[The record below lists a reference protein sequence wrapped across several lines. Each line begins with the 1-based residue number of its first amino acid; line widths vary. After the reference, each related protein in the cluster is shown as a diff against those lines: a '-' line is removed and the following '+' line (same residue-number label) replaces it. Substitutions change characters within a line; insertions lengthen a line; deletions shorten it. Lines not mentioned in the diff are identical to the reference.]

1 MRRVL
6 GIAAPWKAVSRTRA
20 TQTRCYQSG
29 RASGS
34 TPSPGPRPRHLRLPS
49 PARRPRR
56 LVAVRATVR
65 HLRSNRR
72 RGRRERSHRHST
84 SDTGWPIWV
93 AIACPDNASSVAM
106 PIPVASASRS
116 VASAAATAAAPPDS
130 SGARVASGDWRAA
143 AEVRSQD
150 CCTESC
156 PRTSKGWTAGAAR
169 SVRRSLSR
177 SAMLSRA
184 AARATR
190 AATAPQLLGGAWQE
204 TAGADRTSGPRP
216 HDDCGRAPR
225 STLVSRP
232 PWTSHAPVRHRTA
245 RRRRVAPSPESPRG
259 ATRRWSSLS
268 GTEHERA
275 AAPDTGATEASTSL
289 STRTASAEP
298 GRWPQAQGCRCGRES
313 APPVSEV
320 PCDPA
325 ADADG
330 AWPRRYRRRRIA
342 TCADGCRARH

>member
-1 MRRVL
+1 
-6 GIAAPWKAVSRTRA
+6 
-20 TQTRCYQSG
+20 
-29 RASGS
+29 
-34 TPSPGPRPRHLRLPS
+34 
-49 PARRPRR
+49 
-56 LVAVRATVR
+56 
-65 HLRSNRR
+65 
-72 RGRRERSHRHST
+72 
-84 SDTGWPIWV
+84 
-93 AIACPDNASSVAM
+93 M

-245 RRRRVAPSPESPRG
+245 RRRCVAPSPESPRG

-298 GRWPQAQGCRCGRES
+298 GRWPQAQGCRVRAGERAAGFGSASRSRGRRGRSLAAPVPPPADRHVRRRLPGTALRCGARPTRRGTGIRRRS
-313 APPVSEV
+313 T
-320 PCDPA
+320 PA
-325 ADADG
+325 GADG
-330 AWPRRYRRRRIA
+330 AGSPARGHARPGRSRRLSVRRHGGRPDLAGAVGPPAVVHA
-342 TCADGCRARH
+342 TACYLT